1 MSNDPGSAPHQ
12 GKPIEPRPPAI
23 ANLATWWLV
32 AAGVVAGIGWAV
44 TDHMLRAS
52 VTLACACFLGAGM
65 RALLPDDLA
74 GGLVARRRW
83 LDVVTLVVLGLAVGI
98 AGGVLDLRARV

>member
-1 MSNDPGSAPHQ
+1 MSTDPGSAPHQ
-12 GKPIEPRPPAI
+12 GPPLEPRPPAI

-32 AAGVVAGIGWAV
+32 AAGVVAGI
-44 TDHMLRAS
+44 
-52 VTLACACFLGAGM
+52 
-65 RALLPDDLA
+65 